1 MSVHYITMEQG
12 HKVAR
17 PILSKEE
24 YMKLRGSS
32 EQVANLRQARSGNA
46 AAKRRLVQMNY
57 SCLPNDDGT
66 LKGATRMTTSV
77 GMDVDFDP
85 SSPDYDRLMRE
96 APGTILSRREE
107 LGLLM
112 LERSVNKGFHIVFR
126 RRPELSQEENLRW
139 ASRLLGIEY
148 DRGAKDLTRVFFT
161 TGASE
166 DDLLFLDEEIFSTTH
181 PDPPKGREGN
191 YSDKLKANGQGRS
204 LLIPSLREGQGGCQS
219 GCQLG
224 YQTGVLRHLIALL
237 GGEPAHGSRNS
248 FIYTLACYLR
258 YVCDDDPEWIKQI
271 IPTFG
276 EDREK
281 AFATV
286 DSACQR
292 KQNARMPSIVRR
304 ALKMAETET
313 ELTNAAGGFDS
324 ENFGG
329 TEQEGSYFYHVQQL
343 PKKLPALIKLLISKT
358 PGIYQNAVAAA
369 VFPPLAAHLCGV
381 RFRYIDNVEH
391 EATLMSILCAP
402 TGSGKECI
410 TQPVNRI
417 MADIR
422 LRDAEQR
429 RREKEWKD
437 ECNSKGANKDRRERP
452 EGLVIQEVNIDMTN
466 PAFVLRMK
474 EAEGHFLY
482 TKVNELNLFDA
493 LKGKTN
499 QHFRIMELAFD
510 TGQYGQDR
518 VGAQSVTETVQVRFN
533 WNASCTPK
541 KCRDYFQKVVTD
553 GPVSRIAFSTI
564 ERRPCGSPIPVYGT
578 YDAAF
583 DEELKPYI
591 DNLTKMRG
599 LVECRQLTRL
609 AQTLVEENAEFARL
623 SQNYVFENL
632 SFRATVIA
640 WLKACVLYV
649 ANGCRW
655 EKQIEDFAR
664 WSLRYDLWCKLQ
676 LFGQMIYDADNDSS
690 SLPRTAPKG
699 PKNLL
704 EMLPEE
710 FSAADYIRV
719 RQSEGFDC
727 DNARTVSCALNQ
739 WVYRGYIVR
748 IDTGDD
754 NDNDNSKIFRK
765 VAAPQAKQH

>member
-66 LKGATRMTTSV
+66 LKGATRMTMSV

-96 APGTILSRREE
+96 APETILSRREE

-126 RRPELSQEENLRW
+126 RHPELSQEENLRW
-139 ASRLLGIEY
+139 ASQLLGIEY

-166 DDLLFLDEEIFSTTH
+166 DDLLFLDEEIFSNTQTDTQTTH
-181 PDPPKGREGN
+181 PGPPKGREGN
-191 YSDKLKANGQGRS
+191 YPDKLKDNGQSRS
-204 LLIPSLREGQGGCQS
+204 LLIPSLGEGQGG
-219 GCQLG
+219 
-224 YQTGVLRHLIALL
+224 YQTGLIRHLITLL

-276 EDREK
+276 EDRQK

-313 ELTNAAGGFDS
+313 ELNNAAGGFDS

-343 PKKLPALIKLLISKT
+343 PRKLPALIKLLISKT

-578 YDAAF
+578 YDTAF

-591 DNLTKMRG
+591 DNLTKARG

-655 EKQIEDFAR
+655 EKPIEDFAR

-739 WVYRGYIVR
+739 WVHRGYIVR
-748 IDTGDD
+748 IDTEHDD
-754 NDNDNSKIFRK
+754 DDDNSKIFRK
-765 VAAPQAKQH
+765 VTASRAKQH